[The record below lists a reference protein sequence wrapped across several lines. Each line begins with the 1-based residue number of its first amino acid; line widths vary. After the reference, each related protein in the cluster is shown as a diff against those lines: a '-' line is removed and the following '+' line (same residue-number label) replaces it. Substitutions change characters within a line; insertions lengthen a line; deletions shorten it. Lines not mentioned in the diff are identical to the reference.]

1 MSQPVSDE
9 LANFTILRQPAPELG
24 PRAQR
29 TIARIIEA
37 TREVFLSYGYAGTT
51 IDEIARVAKVSRASF
66 YTYFP
71 SKRDVLL
78 AAGARSSGQATA
90 LLEEIPATVRSFD
103 DLNAWVTTYFAFL
116 EAEGAFAFAWTQAA
130 TNDEEIRAA
139 GLQRHVH
146 MARRLGEV
154 LIAIGSTGRTD
165 ALELG
170 LAMFGLLDRT
180 WAFAHLYGDSVDRVA
195 VERTVALTMWA
206 AAHQDPTQV

>member
-51 IDEIARVAKVSRASF
+51 IDEIAKVAKVSRASF

-78 AAGARSSGQATA
+78 AAGARSSMQAQV
-90 LLEEIPATVRSFD
+90 LVEKIPGTVHTFD
-103 DLNAWVTTYFAFL
+103 ELSTWVSGYFAFL
-116 EAEGAFAFAWTQAA
+116 ESEGAFAFAWTQAA

-139 GLQRHVH
+139 GLQRHIH

-154 LIAIGSTGRTD
+154 LIDIGGTGRTD

-180 WAFAHLYGDSVDRVA
+180 WAFAHLYGDSIDRGA
-195 VERTVALTMWA
+195 VERTVSLSVWA

>member
-78 AAGARSSGQATA
+78 AAGARSSTQAQA

-103 DLNAWVTTYFAFL
+103 DLNGWVNIYFAFL

-146 MARRLGEV
+146 MARRRGEV
-154 LIAIGSTGRTD
+154 LIAIGGTARTD